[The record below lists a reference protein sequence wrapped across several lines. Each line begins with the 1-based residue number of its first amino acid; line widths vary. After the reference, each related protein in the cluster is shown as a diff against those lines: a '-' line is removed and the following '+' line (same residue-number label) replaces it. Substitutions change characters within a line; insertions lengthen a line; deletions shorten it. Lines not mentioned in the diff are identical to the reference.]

1 MSNHFTVLH
10 KEDKA
15 HTEGIW
21 AVTWCKD
28 EETLAEYIIT
38 GGADGLVKVFFIFGF
53 QVSDTI

>member
-38 GGADGLVKVFFIFGF
+38 GGADGLVKVFFIFGL
-53 QVSDTI
+53 